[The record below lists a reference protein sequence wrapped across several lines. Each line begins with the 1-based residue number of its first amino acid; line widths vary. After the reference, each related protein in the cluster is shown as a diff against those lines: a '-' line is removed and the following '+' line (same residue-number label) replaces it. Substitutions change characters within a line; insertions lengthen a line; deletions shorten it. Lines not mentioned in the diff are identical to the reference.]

1 LKGLKPNDLKIRM
14 RRRSHGG
21 RDRRDPLRGM
31 RGRDLV
37 DKTHTNEEAE
47 EEDKEWKLKE

>member
-1 LKGLKPNDLKIRM
+1 LTGIGGLKGLKPNDLKIDGGR

-31 RGRDLV
+31 RGMGFG
-37 DKTHTNEEAE
+37 
-47 EEDKEWKLKE
+47 